1 MTDTIN
7 PIQPASGVPID
18 ERGDTQP
25 PRGVI
30 GAQKPDTDFI
40 AKIANSGLDL
50 DDGKELVI
58 KNAQDRFNADHGD
71 ELESRTVEYEA
82 AQSEA
87 DRIDTEYGNV
97 CRDAAATPEWQRVA
111 RKSGKRDQDD
121 DAEVPFKDWSFL
133 DQGLTVATLVLSVVM
148 LGAGAANIQGNLVG
162 SGLPI
167 FTLNPLFA
175 WLFAMLAPAAA
186 LAIHCFGHAF
196 RTWRMRNF
204 YRMGIYALTLI
215 TVIAWS
221 WLFADLFHGT
231 GGLDLDF
238 EGSGLAD
245 TLFVW
250 LQIVA
255 EIMVGSSLFL
265 IAEHIAG
272 KYSPNWWV
280 RNTEYVELRERQTVL
295 GKERE
300 TAFERLSKAKGA
312 FTALMG
318 RREATI
324 NADIAEYLQRRRR
337 FGDN

>member
-1 MTDTIN
+1 MTNTIDPN
-7 PIQPASGVPID
+7 PFQLGTEEGGGHDFAS
-18 ERGDTQP
+18 P
-25 PRGVI
+25 PVLGTY
-30 GAQKPDTDFI
+30 KPDTDFI
-40 AKIANSGLDL
+40 AKIANGASDHEE
-50 DDGKELVI
+50 GKALVI
-58 KNAQDRFNADHGD
+58 KNAQDRFNAKYGD
-71 ELESRTVEYEA
+71 DLESRTVEYDA

-87 DRIDTEYGNV
+87 DRIDKEYRQV
-97 CRDAAATPEWQRVA
+97 CRDAAGTPEWERAA
-111 RKSGKRDQDD
+111 RKSGKRTEDD

-133 DQGLTVATLVLSVVM
+133 DQALFVGTLLLSTVM
-148 LGAGAANIQGNLVG
+148 LGAGAANIQANLVG

-167 FTLNPLFA
+167 FTLNPVFA
-175 WLFAMLAPAAA
+175 WLFAVLAPAAA

-196 RTWRMRNF
+196 RTWRLRNY
-204 YRMGIYALTLI
+204 YRMAIYALTLI

-280 RNTEYVELRERQTVL
+280 RNTEYVELRERQTAL
-295 GKERE
+295 AKERGA
-300 TAFERLSKAKGA
+300 AFEHLSRTKGA
-312 FTALMG
+312 YTALIG
-318 RREATI
+318 RREASI
-324 NADIAEYLQRRRR
+324 NADIAEYLQRRKR
-337 FGDN
+337 FGDG

>member
-7 PIQPASGVPID
+7 PIQSASGAPSN
-18 ERGDTQP
+18 ERSDAKTS
-25 PRGVI
+25 RSAI
-30 GAQKPDTDFI
+30 GAQKPDTNFI

-50 DDGKELVI
+50 EDGKELVI

-87 DRIDTEYGNV
+87 DRIDKEYHDV
-97 CRDAAATPEWQRVA
+97 CRELAGTPEWERAA

-121 DAEVPFKDWSFL
+121 GAELPFRDWSFL
-133 DQGLTVATLVLSVVM
+133 DQGMTAATLTLSVVM

-162 SGLPI
+162 SGLPM
-167 FTLNPLFA
+167 FTANPLFA

-204 YRMGIYALTLI
+204 YRMGIYGLTLI

-238 EGSGLAD
+238 EGSTLAD

-250 LQIVA
+250 LQIIA
-255 EIMVGSSLFL
+255 EILVGSSLFL

-280 RNTEYVELRERQTVL
+280 RNTEYVELRERRTGL
-295 GKERE
+295 GKDRDA
-300 TAFERLSKAKGA
+300 AFERLATAKGA
-312 FTALMG
+312 YTSLLG
-318 RREATI
+318 SREATI
-324 NADIAEYLQRRRR
+324 NADLAEYLQRRRR

>member
-7 PIQPASGVPID
+7 LNVPAPGVPTD
-18 ERGDTQP
+18 ERDSSTP
-25 PRGVI
+25 SRRAI
-30 GAQKPDTDFI
+30 GAQKPDIDFI

-50 DDGKELVI
+50 EDGKDLVI
-58 KNAQDRFNADHGD
+58 KNAQDRFNADYGD
-71 ELESRTVEYEA
+71 ELEGCTVEYEA

-87 DRIDTEYGNV
+87 DRIDKEYRDV
-97 CRDAAATPEWQRVA
+97 CRDLAGTPEWKRVA
-111 RKSGKRDQDD
+111 RKSGKRDKDD
-121 DAEVPFKDWSFL
+121 GAEVPFRDWSFL
-133 DQGLTVATLVLSVVM
+133 DQSIFAGALGLSCVM

-162 SGLPI
+162 SGLPM
-167 FTLNPLFA
+167 FTANPLFA

-196 RTWRMRNF
+196 LTWRLRNY
-204 YRMGIYALTLI
+204 YRIGIYGLTLVSV
-215 TVIAWS
+215 TAWS

-238 EGSGLAD
+238 EGSGLKD
-245 TLFVW
+245 TMFVW
-250 LQIVA
+250 LQIIA

-265 IAEHIAG
+265 IAEHVAS
-272 KYSPNWWV
+272 KYSPDRFVQNL
-280 RNTEYVELRERQTVL
+280 EHIELRERRTVL

-312 FTALMG
+312 YTALMG
-318 RREATI
+318 RREATV

-337 FGDN
+337 FGDS